1 MDTRNVFLIVA
12 IVALLGFSMYTL
24 AKSRG
29 VLAKKASGVHVY
41 EAPGKTAAACRRL
54 LGQRTEQDLFAYKLE
69 AAPAGGWHLT
79 LTRHNPTDQILDT
92 MYLLQLKGEHPA
104 RVALKFEREAF
115 GQREAV
121 VPDELL
127 DSFMLAKLGAH
138 PVPPE

>member
-1 MDTRNVFLIVA
+1 MDTRNVFLILA

-29 VLAKKASGVHVY
+29 ALSKKRGVHVY
-41 EAPGKTAAACRRL
+41 EAPGKTAAECRRL

-79 LTRHNPTDQILDT
+79 FSRHTATDQILDT
-92 MYLLQLKGEHPA
+92 MYLLQFEGERPA
-104 RVALKFEREAF
+104 RIALKFEREAF

-121 VPDELL
+121 IPGELL
-127 DSFMLAKLGAH
+127 DAFMLAKLGAH